1 MNVPVVLLGIDW
13 SELRNQKATLL
24 AVIDGMM
31 TDVSNDKDC
40 NAQITAERDDLQ
52 GILNLIDSLQDYAV
66 DEMGI
71 QAIHVL
77 DFEAE
82 EKREAET
89 PEELFARENATII
102 FQMRI
107 EGEGL
112 YENDDMSKEFI
123 ESIVDDSMHASAIK
137 NKIRLRILENVT
149 DLPDEFQR
157 DENGKFTYDSTMMD
171 YGFEIEEYCRE
182 IYFAGKTKEVWLCSV
197 CGSDELESHALVNPN
212 APTENPEL
220 INLNDSSSNYCF
232 DCEKHVCVEKRTIPF
247 LAKNAKEIGT
257 TDGHVSK
264 R

>member
-1 MNVPVVLLGIDW
+1 MTFPLRQKLIEKLMETKYATDSDQYHDSNIAFLQSLSVE
-13 SELRNQKATLL
+13 ELQAM
-24 AVIDGMM
+24 VDI
-31 TDVSNDKDC
+31 
-40 NAQITAERDDLQ
+40 EDD
-52 GILNLIDSLQDYAV
+52 Y
-66 DEMGI
+66 EE
-71 QAIHVL
+71 

-82 EKREAET
+82 EKREEET
-89 PEELFARENATII
+89 VMEKFARENAQTIFEI
-102 FQMRI
+102 RI
-107 EGEGL
+107 ESVGL
-112 YENDDMSKEFI
+112 YEDEEMSEEFI
-123 ESIVDDSMHASAIK
+123 MGIVDDPQHISAIK
-137 NKIRLRILENVT
+137 NIIRLDILNADPNSFNTV
-149 DLPDEFQR
+149 
-157 DENGKFTYDSTMMD
+157 NGIPTYDPTMMD